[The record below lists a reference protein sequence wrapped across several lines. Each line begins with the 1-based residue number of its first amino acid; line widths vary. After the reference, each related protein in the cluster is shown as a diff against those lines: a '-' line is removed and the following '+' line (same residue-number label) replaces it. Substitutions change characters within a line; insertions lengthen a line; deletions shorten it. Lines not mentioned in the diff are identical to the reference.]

1 MKQFRKMT
9 IPYIAWI
16 AVMIVIP
23 MLMIFMYAV
32 TSEGNSVVTLNLTLQ
47 NFIKFFSEPIY
58 INVLIRSMK
67 IAVFTTIFCVLLGYA
82 VAYIIC
88 EVARR

>member
-23 MLMIFMYAV
+23 MLMISCMQ
-32 TSEGNSVVTLNLTLQ
+32 L
-47 NFIKFFSEPIY
+47 
-58 INVLIRSMK
+58 R
-67 IAVFTTIFCVLLGYA
+67 
-82 VAYIIC
+82 
-88 EVARR
+88 